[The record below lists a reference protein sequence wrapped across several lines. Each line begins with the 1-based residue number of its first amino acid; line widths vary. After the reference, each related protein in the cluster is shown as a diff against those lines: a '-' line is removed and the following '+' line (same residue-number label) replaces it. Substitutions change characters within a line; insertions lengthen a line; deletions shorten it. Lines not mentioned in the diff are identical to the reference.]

1 MNYPLVGNIIEEK
14 GRNNNKRQSSPKQ
27 NYNNFIQ
34 GPEITIYF
42 KLISENPLISNSNSK
57 LILIVQSCACDNLW
71 FT

>member
-14 GRNNNKRQSSPKQ
+14 GRNNNKRQSSPRQ

-34 GPEITIYF
+34 GSEITIYF
-42 KLISENPLISNSNSK
+42 KLISENPLISNNNSK